1 MTFCGDLPFVPSG
14 IHHHL
19 FENLRRKG
27 HHCHG
32 LTHLSWAERKIFY
45 RVLGKKFCGLFIY
58 PGQSVRQVVAVSAPG
73 DRGLNRCRAPDTT
86 TGRNPPQRRRARAR
100 NGVAPY
106 IPASFCRDA
115 GSAGHG
121 ATEAA
126 RPERSLQARGFAS
139 GMEARQ
145 GGDSFAGSVH
155 DSPPRQGDARKRHK
169 QENNKTDSNQS
180 SRKKKNSSS
189 SRNNNIISNR
199 QMTVLKRQKPTAERP
214 RNERGGASARPLS
227 APPARGLF
235 PARADGHLSSRLPCV
250 IRRADE

>member
-14 IHHHL
+14 INHHP

-32 LTHLSWAERKIFY
+32 RKRLSGGRPQKFLPAFGQKLLWDVHFTPGLAET
-45 RVLGKKFCGLFIY
+45 
-58 PGQSVRQVVAVSAPG
+58 VVAVCAPG
-73 DRGLNRCRAPDTT
+73 DRDSYGCVAPDTT
-86 TGRNPPQRRRARAR
+86 TGRDPPQRRRARAR
-100 NGVAPY
+100 NGVAPH
-106 IPASFCRDA
+106 IPAAFCRDA

-169 QENNKTDSNQS
+169 QENN
-180 SRKKKNSSS
+180 
-189 SRNNNIISNR
+189 NIISNR
-199 QMTVLKRQKPTAERP
+199 QMTGLKRQKPPSERP
-214 RNERGGASARPLS
+214 RNGRGGASARPLP

-235 PARADGHLSSRLPCV
+235 PARADGHLSSRLPGV
-250 IRRADE
+250 IRHADE

>member
-32 LTHLSWAERKIFY
+32 LTHMSWAERKIFY

-115 GSAGHG
+115 GAQ
-121 ATEAA
+121 ATARQRRRDRNGRCKPGVSRQGWKPVRAETASLAPFTTA
-126 RPERSLQARGFAS
+126 RPVRG
-139 GMEARQ
+139 
-145 GGDSFAGSVH
+145 
-155 DSPPRQGDARKRHK
+155 
-169 QENNKTDSNQS
+169 
-180 SRKKKNSSS
+180 
-189 SRNNNIISNR
+189 
-199 QMTVLKRQKPTAERP
+199 RP
-214 RNERGGASARPLS
+214 EKA
-227 APPARGLF
+227 
-235 PARADGHLSSRLPCV
+235 
-250 IRRADE
+250 

>member
-14 IHHHL
+14 INHHL

-32 LTHLSWAERKIFY
+32 LTHLSRAERKIFY

-73 DRGLNRCRAPDTT
+73 DRDSYGCVAPAGMSRD
-86 TGRNPPQRRRARAR
+86 PPQRRRARAR

-106 IPASFCRDA
+106 IPAAFCRDA

-126 RPERSLQARGFAS
+126 RPERSLQARVS
-139 GMEARQ
+139 RQ
-145 GGDSFAGSVH
+145 GWK
-155 DSPPRQGDARKRHK
+155 PARA
-169 QENNKTDSNQS
+169 E
-180 SRKKKNSSS
+180 
-189 SRNNNIISNR
+189 
-199 QMTVLKRQKPTAERP
+199 TASLAP
-214 RNERGGASARPLS
+214 FTTAR
-227 APPARGLF
+227 PARGT
-235 PARADGHLSSRLPCV
+235 PGKGISRRTTKQTV
-250 IRRADE
+250 IRAAEKRRTVAVAVAVAGTTTSSVTGK

>member
-1 MTFCGDLPFVPSG
+1 MTFRGNLLLYSLWYELHP
-14 IHHHL
+14 

-73 DRGLNRCRAPDTT
+73 DRDSYGC
-86 TGRNPPQRRRARAR
+86 
-100 NGVAPY
+100 VAPAGNEQG
-106 IPASFCRDA
+106 PAATTESACAKRRCPLHPGGLLPGCQERRPRRDR
-115 GSAGHG
+115 GG
-121 ATEAA
+121 ATVPVAA
-126 RPERSLQARGFAS
+126 SRGFAS

-145 GGDSFAGSVH
+145 GGDSSAGSVH

-189 SRNNNIISNR
+189 SSSSSRNNNISNR
-199 QMTVLKRQKPTAERP
+199 QMTGMKKQKPPSERP
-214 RNERGGASARPLS
+214 RNERGGA
-227 APPARGLF
+227 
-235 PARADGHLSSRLPCV
+235 
-250 IRRADE
+250 